1 MKLTFCGAAGEVTGS
16 CTLLEAEG
24 KKILIDCGLFQGSQ
38 FATSKN
44 AEDFPFDASKIDIV
58 FLTHA
63 HQDHCGRLPKL
74 YKDGFRGK
82 IYATE
87 PTIELTNVML
97 ADSAHIMEEDCRDGG
112 LEPLYSEKDLLSLL
126 PLFKKVDYYKKI
138 KVTPN
143 LWVQFRNAG
152 HILGASIIEIWAES
166 KKLVFS
172 GDLGHEAMLLI
183 KKIADIRE
191 ADYIICE
198 STYGDRLHKKTIDD
212 KKTIIKKAIEE
223 TISNKGVLIFPAFAL
238 ERTQE
243 ILYELNSLVENKE
256 IKPVD
261 IFVDSPL
268 AIRVTKIFDKYQDFY
283 NIEAKKRILAGD
295 DIFEFKNLQYTPEVV
310 QSKYINNSPKPKVII
325 AGSGMCNGGRIM
337 YHLARYLP
345 DSTTHL
351 FFLGYQVKGTKGRD
365 IFDGIRNVTIKGR
378 KIAINAKISMTEV
391 FSGHADQK
399 ELIVWL
405 NYFKTKKIKQIF
417 LNHGDEES
425 REALAKIIKDKF
437 SITAKLPKFGE
448 SFEI

>member
-1 MKLTFCGAAGEVTGS
+1 MKIKFCGAAGEVTGS

-44 AEDFPFDASKIDIV
+44 AEDFPFKPSEIDIV
-58 FLTHA
+58 LLTHA

-97 ADSAHIMEEDCRDGG
+97 ADSAHIMEEDYRDEG
-112 LEPLYSEKDLLSLL
+112 LEPLYSEKDLLSIL
-126 PLFKKVDYYKKI
+126 PLFKKTDYQKKI
-138 KVTPN
+138 KITPN
-143 LWVQFRNAG
+143 MWVQFRNAG
-152 HILGASIIEIWAES
+152 HILGAAIIEIWAEG
-166 KKLVFS
+166 KKIVFS
-172 GDLGHEAMLLI
+172 GDLGHESMLLI
-183 KKIADIRE
+183 KKIADIKE

-198 STYGDRLHKKTIDD
+198 STYGDRLHKKTIND
-212 KKTIIKKAIEE
+212 KKQIIKSAIDE
-223 TISNKGVLIFPAFAL
+223 TISKKGVLLFPAFAL

-243 ILYELNSLVENKE
+243 ILYELNSLVENTE
-256 IKPVD
+256 IGQID

-268 AIRVTKIFDKYQDFY
+268 AIRITKIFDKYQDFY
-283 NIEAKKRILAGD
+283 NLETKKRILAGD
-295 DIFEFKNLQYTPEVV
+295 DIFEFKNLQYTPEVT

-325 AGSGMCNGGRIM
+325 AGSGMCSGGRIM
-337 YHLARYLP
+337 YHLERYLP
-345 DSTTHL
+345 DPTTNL
-351 FFLGYQVKGTKGRD
+351 YFLGYQVKGTRGRD
-365 IFDGIRNVTIKGR
+365 ILDGVKNISIKGR
-378 KIAINAKISMTEV
+378 KTIINAKISMTEI
-391 FSGHADQK
+391 FSGHADQS
-399 ELIVWL
+399 ELIGWL
-405 NYFKTKKIKQIF
+405 GHFKAKTIKQVF

-437 SITAKLPKFGE
+437 STTVKLPKINE